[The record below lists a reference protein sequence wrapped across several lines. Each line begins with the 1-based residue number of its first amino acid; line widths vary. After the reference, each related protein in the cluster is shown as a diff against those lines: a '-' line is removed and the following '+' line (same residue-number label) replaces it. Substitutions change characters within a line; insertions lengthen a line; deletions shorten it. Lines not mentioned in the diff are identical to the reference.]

1 MCNYVTIIV
10 PSVKDKNYCK
20 KTSELEIFFHELR
33 GGVTACPE
41 PVEETRANGVELKLF
56 FEVEK

>member
-56 FEVEK
+56 F